1 MRLTILLATCIAAQA
16 ADLNQLTFLEG
27 RWRGQIWDG
36 IVEEVWTG
44 PLHGSMVG
52 AFRFVKD
59 GKLVFTEMCHIEQ
72 EGSDVYF
79 RLKHFNPGLKGW
91 EEKNDNVAL
100 KLTDQGDRRATFLA
114 VDGDKRM
121 EVRLQRVSTDRLEIL
136 MIRSNPK
143 TTKEDRFVYTRLP

>member
-59 GKLVFTEMCHIEQ
+59 GKLVFTEMC
-72 EGSDVYF
+72 
-79 RLKHFNPGLKGW
+79 KGW

-121 EVRLQRVSTDRLEIL
+121 EVRLQRISTDRLEIL